1 MIFKATVV
9 LVVGG
14 LTGSGLVAL
23 TSSLDESQSTAIAR
37 QEIAAPTDP
46 ITPQSDSSDE
56 TNQLGYI
63 QARFAAQRP
72 FAALCSVSR

>member
-1 MIFKATVV
+1 MVIKATVV

-23 TSSLDESQSTAIAR
+23 KSSWDESQPTAIER
-37 QEIAAPTDP
+37 QEVAAPTDV
-46 ITPQSDSSDE
+46 ITPQSYSDE
-56 TNQLGYI
+56 TNQLGYT

-72 FAALCSVSR
+72 FAAICAVSR

>member
-1 MIFKATVV
+1 MVFKATVV

-14 LTGSGLVAL
+14 LTGSSLVAL
-23 TSSLDESQSTAIAR
+23 KSSLDESQPTAIAR
-37 QEIAAPTDP
+37 QEIA
-46 ITPQSDSSDE
+46 ITPASNSPDE
-56 TNQLGYI
+56 TNQLEYI

>member
-1 MIFKATVV
+1 MVFKATVV

-14 LTGSGLVAL
+14 LTGSSLVAL
-23 TSSLDESQSTAIAR
+23 KSSLDESQPTAIAR
-37 QEIAAPTDP
+37 QEIA
-46 ITPQSDSSDE
+46 ITPGSNSPDE
-56 TNQLGYI
+56 TNQLEYI

>member
-1 MIFKATVV
+1 MVFKATVV

-23 TSSLDESQSTAIAR
+23 TSSLDESQPTASAR
-37 QEIAAPTDP
+37 QEIAEPTGAPYF
-46 ITPQSDSSDE
+46 SDE
-56 TNQLGYI
+56 TNQPGYI

-72 FAALCSVSR
+72 FGSICSVPR

>member
-1 MIFKATVV
+1 MVFKATVV

-14 LTGSGLVAL
+14 LTGSSLVAL
-23 TSSLDESQSTAIAR
+23 KSSLDESQPTAIAR
-37 QEIAAPTDP
+37 QEIAIEPESNSP
-46 ITPQSDSSDE
+46 DE
-56 TNQLGYI
+56 TNQLEYI

>member
-1 MIFKATVV
+1 MVIKATVV

-23 TSSLDESQSTAIAR
+23 KALDGSQPTAIAR
-37 QEIAAPTDP
+37 QEIAAPTDA

-72 FAALCSVSR
+72 FAAICSVPR